1 MQPTA
6 TRIRDDIH
14 DLREQAATLEELAT
28 RRIRIPHDGGRGMT
42 SAPTPI
48 NFSAADLLD
57 QTLALARMLATTAGL
72 RYGRS
77 MSVHGLLKGLD
88 RPEPCA
94 VLATRPDAW
103 DIVRLI
109 DDAAWHARQ
118 LTDPE
123 PSHRYIGVCE
133 RCGYGVWIPEAQPVN
148 ETDHRCVMCG
158 HMSPFAQIAQ
168 AHELR
173 LLTSGTIGT
182 AAELCHLLRAC
193 GITIKR
199 NTITQWRKR
208 NRLTPIGENGQG
220 KPVYALADVLLLKH
234 AVDKR
239 DCHRYGY

>member
-28 RRIRIPHDGGRGMT
+28 RRIRIPRDGGRGMT

-48 NFSAADLLD
+48 NLSAQDLLD
-57 QTLALARMLATTAGL
+57 QTIALARMLATTAGL
-72 RYGRS
+72 RYGHS

-88 RPEPCA
+88 RDEPCA
-94 VLATRPDAW
+94 ALATRPDAW

-133 RCGYGVWIPEAQPVN
+133 RCGYGVWIPECQPLDGS
-148 ETDHRCVMCG
+148 DHRCVMCG
-158 HMSPFAQIAQ
+158 HMSPIAQIAQ

-182 AAELCHLLRAC
+182 GAELRQQLRAC
-193 GITIKR
+193 GLQVNANTMRSWVKR
-199 NTITQWRKR
+199 G
-208 NRLTPIGENGQG
+208 RL
-220 KPVYALADVLLLKH
+220 KPVAANDDGMPVFALADILLLRRGL
-234 AVDKR
+234 DKR
-239 DCHRYGY
+239 GCNA

>member
-28 RRIRIPHDGGRGMT
+28 RRIRIPRDGVRGMT

-48 NFSAADLLD
+48 NLSAQDLLD

-72 RYGRS
+72 RYGHS

-88 RPEPCA
+88 REQPCA
-94 VLATRPDAW
+94 ALAIRQDAW
-103 DIVRLI
+103 DIVRLV

-133 RCGYGVWIPEAQPVN
+133 RCGYGVWIPETQPVN
-148 ETDHRCVMCG
+148 GVDHRCVMCG
-158 HMSPFAQIAQ
+158 HMSPLAQIAK

-182 AAELCHLLRAC
+182 GAELCQQLRAC
-193 GITIKR
+193 GLRVNANTMRSWVKR
-199 NTITQWRKR
+199 G
-208 NRLTPIGENGQG
+208 RL
-220 KPVYALADVLLLKH
+220 KPVAANDDGMPVFALADILLLRRGL
-234 AVDKR
+234 DKR
-239 DCHRYGY
+239 RCNA

>member
-14 DLREQAATLEELAT
+14 DLREQAMTLEELAT
-28 RRIRIPHDGGRGMT
+28 RRIRIPHDGTRGMT

-57 QTLALARMLATTAGL
+57 QTLALARMLATAAGL

-88 RPEPCA
+88 RQAPCEA
-94 VLATRPDAW
+94 LATRPDAW

-133 RCGYGVWIPEAQPVN
+133 RCGYGVWIPECQPIN

-158 HMSPFAQIAQ
+158 HMSPIAQIAQ

-182 AAELCHLLRAC
+182 GAELRQQLRAC
-193 GITIKR
+193 GLRVNANTMRSWVKR
-199 NTITQWRKR
+199 G
-208 NRLTPIGENGQG
+208 RL
-220 KPVYALADVLLLKH
+220 KPVGANDDGVPVFALADILLLRRGL
-234 AVDKR
+234 DKR
-239 DCHRYGY
+239 RCNA

>member
-1 MQPTA
+1 MQPAA

-14 DLREQAATLEELAT
+14 DLREQAMILEELAT
-28 RRIRIPHDGGRGMT
+28 RRIRIPHDCGRCMT

-57 QTLALARMLATTAGL
+57 QTLALARMLAQAARL
-72 RYGRS
+72 RFGRS

-88 RPEPCA
+88 RDEPCVA
-94 VLATRPDAW
+94 LATRPDAW

-123 PSHRYIGVCE
+123 PSHRYVGVCE
-133 RCGYGVWIPEAQPVN
+133 RCGYGVWIPETQPVN
-148 ETDHRCVMCG
+148 ETNHRCVMCG
-158 HMSPFAQIAQ
+158 HMSPIAQIAQ

-182 AAELCHLLRAC
+182 SRELRATLISC
-193 GITIKR
+193 GITLKAGTLR
-199 NTITQWRKR
+199 QWVHRH
-208 NRLTPIGENGQG
+208 RLKPVGTDDNGV
-220 KPVYALADVLLLKH
+220 PVYALADVLLL
-234 AVDKR
+234 ARGFDKQR
-239 DCHRYGY
+239 V

>member
-14 DLREQAATLEELAT
+14 NLREQTETLEELAT

-48 NFSAADLLD
+48 NFTAADLLD
-57 QTLALARMLATTAGL
+57 QTFALARMLAQAANL
-72 RYGRS
+72 RSGRS
-77 MSVHGLLKGLD
+77 MGVHGLLKGLD
-88 RPEPCA
+88 RDEPCVA
-94 VLATRPDAW
+94 LATRPDAW

-133 RCGYGVWIPEAQPVN
+133 RCGYGVWIPECQPLDGS
-148 ETDHRCVMCG
+148 DHRCVMCG
-158 HMSPFAQIAQ
+158 HMSPIAQIAQ

-182 AAELCHLLRAC
+182 GAELRQQLRAC
-193 GITIKR
+193 GLRVNANTMRSWVKR
-199 NTITQWRKR
+199 G
-208 NRLTPIGENGQG
+208 RL
-220 KPVYALADVLLLKH
+220 KPVSTNDEGMPVFALADILLLRRGL
-234 AVDKR
+234 DKR
-239 DCHRYGY
+239 RCNA

>member
-14 DLREQAATLEELAT
+14 DLREQAMILEELAT
-28 RRIRIPHDGGRGMT
+28 RRIRIPHDGARGMT

-88 RPEPCA
+88 REQPCA
-94 VLATRPDAW
+94 ALATRPDAW

-133 RCGYGVWIPEAQPVN
+133 RCGYGVWIPETQPIN

-158 HMSPFAQIAQ
+158 HMSPIAQIAQ

-182 AAELCHLLRAC
+182 GAELRQQLRAC
-193 GITIKR
+193 GLRVNANTMRSWVKR
-199 NTITQWRKR
+199 G
-208 NRLTPIGENGQG
+208 RL
-220 KPVYALADVLLLKH
+220 KPVATNDDGMPVFALADILLLRRGL
-234 AVDKR
+234 DKR
-239 DCHRYGY
+239 RCNA

>member
-28 RRIRIPHDGGRGMT
+28 RRIHIPHDGARGLI

-48 NFSAADLLD
+48 NLTAADLLD
-57 QTLALARMLATTAGL
+57 QTLALARMIAQAARL
-72 RYGRS
+72 RFGRS

-88 RPEPCA
+88 RDEPCA
-94 VLATRPDAW
+94 ALATRPDAW
-103 DIVRLI
+103 GIVRLI

-118 LTDPE
+118 LTDHE

-133 RCGYGVWIPEAQPVN
+133 RCGYGVWIPETQPIN
-148 ETDHRCVMCG
+148 EADCRCVMCG
-158 HMSPFAQIAQ
+158 HMSPIAQIAQ

-182 AAELCHLLRAC
+182 GAKLRQQLRAC
-193 GITIKR
+193 GLQVNANTMRSWVKR
-199 NTITQWRKR
+199 G
-208 NRLTPIGENGQG
+208 RL
-220 KPVYALADVLLLKH
+220 KPVGTNDDGIPVFALADILLLRRGL
-234 AVDKR
+234 DKR
-239 DCHRYGY
+239 GCNA

>member
-1 MQPTA
+1 MQPDS

-48 NFSAADLLD
+48 NFTAADLLD
-57 QTLALARMLATTAGL
+57 QTLALALMIAQAARL
-72 RYGRS
+72 RFGRS

-88 RPEPCA
+88 REQPCA
-94 VLATRPDAW
+94 ALATRPDAW

-133 RCGYGVWIPEAQPVN
+133 RCGYGVWIPETQPIN
-148 ETDHRCVMCG
+148 EADHRCVMCG
-158 HMSPFAQIAQ
+158 HMSPLAQIAQ

-182 AAELCHLLRAC
+182 GAELRQQLRAC
-193 GITIKR
+193 GLRVNANTMRSWVKR
-199 NTITQWRKR
+199 G
-208 NRLTPIGENGQG
+208 RL
-220 KPVYALADVLLLKH
+220 KPVGTNDEGVPVFALADILLLRRGL
-234 AVDKR
+234 DKCR
-239 DCHRYGY
+239 CNA

>member
-28 RRIRIPHDGGRGMT
+28 RRIRIPHDGRRGMT

-48 NFSAADLLD
+48 NFSAQDLLD

-77 MSVHGLLKGLD
+77 MGVHGLLKGLD
-88 RPEPCA
+88 REQPCA
-94 VLATRPDAW
+94 ALATRPDAW

-133 RCGYGVWIPEAQPVN
+133 RCGYGVWIPECQPIN

-158 HMSPFAQIAQ
+158 HMSPIAQIAQ

-182 AAELCHLLRAC
+182 GAELRQQLRAC
-193 GITIKR
+193 GLQVNANTMRSWVKR
-199 NTITQWRKR
+199 G
-208 NRLTPIGENGQG
+208 RL
-220 KPVYALADVLLLKH
+220 KPVAANDDGVPVFALADILLLRRGL
-234 AVDKR
+234 DKR
-239 DCHRYGY
+239 RCNA

>member
-14 DLREQAATLEELAT
+14 DLREQAETLEELAT

-42 SAPTPI
+42 SAPAPI
-48 NFSAADLLD
+48 NLTAADLLD

-88 RPEPCA
+88 RDEPCA
-94 VLATRPDAW
+94 ALATRPDAW

-123 PSHRYIGVCE
+123 PSHRYVGVCE
-133 RCGYGVWIPEAQPVN
+133 RCGYGVWIPETQPIN

-158 HMSPFAQIAQ
+158 HMSPIAQIAQ

-182 AAELCHLLRAC
+182 GAELRQQLRAC
-193 GITIKR
+193 GLRVNANTMRSWVKR
-199 NTITQWRKR
+199 G
-208 NRLTPIGENGQG
+208 RL
-220 KPVYALADVLLLKH
+220 KPVATNDEGMPLYALADILLLRRGL
-234 AVDKR
+234 DKR
-239 DCHRYGY
+239 RCNA

>member
-1 MQPTA
+1 MQPDS

-28 RRIRIPHDGGRGMT
+28 RRIRIPHDGGRGT
-42 SAPTPI
+42 VSAPTPI
-48 NFSAADLLD
+48 NLTAADLLD
-57 QTLALARMLATTAGL
+57 QTLVLARMLATTAGL

-88 RPEPCA
+88 RPEPCVA
-94 VLATRPDAW
+94 LATRPDAW

-133 RCGYGVWIPEAQPVN
+133 RCGYGVWIPETQPIN
-148 ETDHRCVMCG
+148 EADHRCVMCG
-158 HMSPFAQIAQ
+158 HMSPISQIVQ

-182 AAELCHLLRAC
+182 GAELRQQLRAC
-193 GITIKR
+193 GLRVNANTMRSWVKR
-199 NTITQWRKR
+199 G
-208 NRLTPIGENGQG
+208 RL
-220 KPVYALADVLLLKH
+220 KPVGTNDDGMPVFALADILLLRRGL
-234 AVDKR
+234 DKR
-239 DCHRYGY
+239 RCNA

>member
-14 DLREQAATLEELAT
+14 DLREQAETLEDLAT
-28 RRIRIPHDGGRGMT
+28 RRIRIPHDGRRGMT

-48 NFSAADLLD
+48 NLTAADLLD
-57 QTLALARMLATTAGL
+57 QTLVLARMLAQAARL
-72 RYGRS
+72 RFGRS
-77 MSVHGLLKGLD
+77 MGVHGLLKGLD

-94 VLATRPDAW
+94 ALATRPDAW

-123 PSHRYIGVCE
+123 PSHRYVGVCE
-133 RCGYGVWIPEAQPVN
+133 RCGYGVWIPETQPVN
-148 ETDHRCVMCG
+148 ETDHRCIMCG
-158 HMSPFAQIAQ
+158 HRSPLAQIAQ

-182 AAELCHLLRAC
+182 GAELRQQLRAC
-193 GITIKR
+193 GLQVNANTMRSWIKR
-199 NTITQWRKR
+199 G
-208 NRLTPIGENGQG
+208 RL
-220 KPVYALADVLLLKH
+220 KPVATNDEGTPLYALADILLLRRRL
-234 AVDKR
+234 DKR
-239 DCHRYGY
+239 RCNA

>member
-48 NFSAADLLD
+48 NFSAQDLLD

-77 MSVHGLLKGLD
+77 MGVHGLLKGLD
-88 RPEPCA
+88 RDEPCA
-94 VLATRPDAW
+94 ALATRQDAW

-133 RCGYGVWIPEAQPVN
+133 RCGYGVWIPECQPLDGS
-148 ETDHRCVMCG
+148 DHRCVMCG
-158 HMSPFAQIAQ
+158 HMSPLAQIAQ

-182 AAELCHLLRAC
+182 GAELRQQLRAC
-193 GITIKR
+193 GLRVNANTMRSWVKR
-199 NTITQWRKR
+199 A
-208 NRLTPIGENGQG
+208 RL
-220 KPVYALADVLLLKH
+220 KPVGTNDEGVPVFALADILLLRRGL
-234 AVDKR
+234 DKR
-239 DCHRYGY
+239 RCNA

>member
-1 MQPTA
+1 MQPAA

-14 DLREQAATLEELAT
+14 DLREQAATLDELAT
-28 RRIRIPHDGGRGMT
+28 RRIHITHDCVRGMT

-48 NFSAADLLD
+48 NLSAQDLLD
-57 QTLALARMLATTAGL
+57 QTLALARILATTAGL

-77 MSVHGLLKGLD
+77 MNVHGLLKGLD
-88 RPEPCA
+88 RDEPCA
-94 VLATRPDAW
+94 ALATRPDAW

-133 RCGYGVWIPEAQPVN
+133 RCGYGVWIPECQPLDGS
-148 ETDHRCVMCG
+148 DHRCVMCG
-158 HMSPFAQIAQ
+158 HMSPIAQIAQ

-182 AAELCHLLRAC
+182 GAELRQQLRAC
-193 GITIKR
+193 GLQVNANTMRSWVKR
-199 NTITQWRKR
+199 G
-208 NRLTPIGENGQG
+208 RL
-220 KPVYALADVLLLKH
+220 KPVAANDDGMPVFALADILLLRRGL
-234 AVDKR
+234 DKR
-239 DCHRYGY
+239 GCNA

>member
-1 MQPTA
+1 MQPTS

-14 DLREQAATLEELAT
+14 DLREQAETLEELAT
-28 RRIRIPHDGGRGMT
+28 RRIRIPHDGTRGMT

-57 QTLALARMLATTAGL
+57 QTLVLARMIAHAARL
-72 RYGRS
+72 RFGRS

-88 RPEPCA
+88 RDEPCA
-94 VLATRPDAW
+94 ALATRPDAW

-123 PSHRYIGVCE
+123 PSHRYVGVCE
-133 RCGYGVWIPEAQPVN
+133 RCGYGVWIPECQPLDGS
-148 ETDHRCVMCG
+148 DHRCVMCG
-158 HMSPFAQIAQ
+158 HMSPLAQIAQ

-182 AAELCHLLRAC
+182 GAELRQQLRAC
-193 GITIKR
+193 GLRVNANTMRSWVKR
-199 NTITQWRKR
+199 G
-208 NRLTPIGENGQG
+208 RL
-220 KPVYALADVLLLKH
+220 KPVAANDEGTPLYALADILLLRRGL
-234 AVDKR
+234 DKR
-239 DCHRYGY
+239 RCNA

>member
-6 TRIRDDIH
+6 TRIQDDIH

-28 RRIRIPHDGGRGMT
+28 RRIRIPHDGVRGMT

-48 NFSAADLLD
+48 NFSAQDLLD

-77 MSVHGLLKGLD
+77 MNVHGLLKGLD
-88 RPEPCA
+88 RDEPCA
-94 VLATRPDAW
+94 ALATRPDAW

-133 RCGYGVWIPEAQPVN
+133 RCGYGVWIPETQPVN

-158 HMSPFAQIAQ
+158 HMSPIAQIAQ

-182 AAELCHLLRAC
+182 GAELRQQLRAC
-193 GITIKR
+193 GLRVNANTMRSWVKR
-199 NTITQWRKR
+199 G
-208 NRLTPIGENGQG
+208 RL
-220 KPVYALADVLLLKH
+220 KPVATNDEGMPLYALADILLLRRGL
-234 AVDKR
+234 DKR
-239 DCHRYGY
+239 RCNA

>member
-48 NFSAADLLD
+48 NFSAQDLLD

-77 MSVHGLLKGLD
+77 MGVHGLLKGLD
-88 RPEPCA
+88 REQPCA
-94 VLATRPDAW
+94 ELATRPDAW

-133 RCGYGVWIPEAQPVN
+133 RCGYGVWIPERQPIN

-158 HMSPFAQIAQ
+158 HMSPIAQIAQ

-182 AAELCHLLRAC
+182 GAELRQQLRAC
-193 GITIKR
+193 GLRVNANTMRSWVKR
-199 NTITQWRKR
+199 G
-208 NRLTPIGENGQG
+208 RL
-220 KPVYALADVLLLKH
+220 KPVGANDDGVPVFALADILLLRRGL
-234 AVDKR
+234 DKR
-239 DCHRYGY
+239 RCNA

>member
-6 TRIRDDIH
+6 NRIRNDIH
-14 DLREQAATLEELAT
+14 DLREQAMTLEELAT
-28 RRIRIPHDGGRGMT
+28 RRIRIPHDGTRGMT

-48 NFSAADLLD
+48 NFSAQDLLD
-57 QTLALARMLATTAGL
+57 QTLVLARMLATTACL

-77 MSVHGLLKGLD
+77 MNVHGLLKGLD
-88 RPEPCA
+88 RDEPCA
-94 VLATRPDAW
+94 ALATRPDAW

-133 RCGYGVWIPEAQPVN
+133 RCGYGVWIPETQPIN

-158 HMSPFAQIAQ
+158 HMSPIAQIAQ

-182 AAELCHLLRAC
+182 GAELRQQLRAC
-193 GITIKR
+193 GLRVNANTMRSWVKR
-199 NTITQWRKR
+199 G
-208 NRLTPIGENGQG
+208 RL
-220 KPVYALADVLLLKH
+220 KPVATNDEGMPVFALADILLLRRGL
-234 AVDKR
+234 DKR
-239 DCHRYGY
+239 RCNA

>member
-48 NFSAADLLD
+48 NFTAADLLD

-72 RYGRS
+72 HYGRS
-77 MSVHGLLKGLD
+77 MDVHGLLKGLD
-88 RPEPCA
+88 REEPCA
-94 VLATRPDAW
+94 ALALRADAW
-103 DIVRLI
+103 DIVRLV

-123 PSHRYIGVCE
+123 PSHRYVGVCE
-133 RCGYGVWIPEAQPVN
+133 RCGYGVWIPETQPVN
-148 ETDHRCVMCG
+148 GVDHRCVMCG
-158 HMSPFAQIAQ
+158 HISPLEQIAQ

-182 AAELCHLLRAC
+182 GAELRQQLRAC
-193 GITIKR
+193 GLQVNANTMRSWVKR
-199 NTITQWRKR
+199 G
-208 NRLTPIGENGQG
+208 RL
-220 KPVYALADVLLLKH
+220 KPVATNDDGIPVFALADILLLRRGL
-234 AVDKR
+234 DKR
-239 DCHRYGY
+239 GCNA

>member
-14 DLREQAATLEELAT
+14 DLREQAMTLEELAT
-28 RRIRIPHDGGRGMT
+28 RRIRIPHDGGRGLI

-72 RYGRS
+72 HYGRS
-77 MSVHGLLKGLD
+77 MGVHGLLKGLD
-88 RPEPCA
+88 RDEPCA
-94 VLATRPDAW
+94 ALATRPDAW

-133 RCGYGVWIPEAQPVN
+133 RCGYGVWIPETQPIN
-148 ETDHRCVMCG
+148 EADHRCVMCG
-158 HMSPFAQIAQ
+158 HMSPIAQIAQ

-182 AAELCHLLRAC
+182 GAELRQQLRAC
-193 GITIKR
+193 GLRVNANTMRSWVKR
-199 NTITQWRKR
+199 G
-208 NRLTPIGENGQG
+208 RL
-220 KPVYALADVLLLKH
+220 KPVAANDDGVPVFALADILLLRRGL
-234 AVDKR
+234 DKR
-239 DCHRYGY
+239 RCNA

>member
-14 DLREQAATLEELAT
+14 DLREQAMILEELAT
-28 RRIRIPHDGGRGMT
+28 RRIRIPHDGTRGMI

-72 RYGRS
+72 HYGRS

-88 RPEPCA
+88 RDEPCA
-94 VLATRPDAW
+94 ALAIRQDAW
-103 DIVRLI
+103 DIVRLV

-133 RCGYGVWIPEAQPVN
+133 RCGYGVWIPETQPIN

-158 HMSPFAQIAQ
+158 HMSPIAQIAQ

-173 LLTSGTIGT
+173 LLTSGAMGT
-182 AAELCHLLRAC
+182 AADLCHLLRAC

-208 NRLTPIGENGQG
+208 KRLTPVGEDEQG
-220 KPVYALADVLLLKH
+220 RPVYALADVLLLRR

-239 DCHRYGY
+239 DCHR

>member
-14 DLREQAATLEELAT
+14 DLREQAETLEELAT
-28 RRIRIPHDGGRGMT
+28 RRIRIPHDGTRGMT

-57 QTLALARMLATTAGL
+57 QTLALARMLAQAANL
-72 RYGRS
+72 RFGRS
-77 MSVHGLLKGLD
+77 MGVHGLLKGLD

-94 VLATRPDAW
+94 ALATRPDAW

-133 RCGYGVWIPEAQPVN
+133 RCGYGVWIPECQPIN

-158 HMSPFAQIAQ
+158 HMSPIAQIAQ

-182 AAELCHLLRAC
+182 GAELRQQLRAC
-193 GITIKR
+193 GLRVNANTMRSWVKR
-199 NTITQWRKR
+199 G
-208 NRLTPIGENGQG
+208 RL
-220 KPVYALADVLLLKH
+220 KPVGTNDDGVPVFALADILLLRRGL
-234 AVDKR
+234 DKR
-239 DCHRYGY
+239 RCNA

>member
-14 DLREQAATLEELAT
+14 DLREQAMTLEELAT
-28 RRIRIPHDGGRGMT
+28 RRIRITHDGTRGMT

-48 NFSAADLLD
+48 NLTAADLLG
-57 QTLALARMLATTAGL
+57 QTLALARMLAQAANL
-72 RYGRS
+72 RFGRS

-88 RPEPCA
+88 REQPCA
-94 VLATRPDAW
+94 ALATRQDAW

-133 RCGYGVWIPEAQPVN
+133 RCGYGVWIPETQPIN

-158 HMSPFAQIAQ
+158 HRSPLAQIAQ

-182 AAELCHLLRAC
+182 GAELRQQLRAC
-193 GITIKR
+193 GLRVNANTMRSWVKR
-199 NTITQWRKR
+199 G
-208 NRLTPIGENGQG
+208 RL
-220 KPVYALADVLLLKH
+220 KPVATNDEGMPVFALADILLLRRGL
-234 AVDKR
+234 DKR
-239 DCHRYGY
+239 RCNA

>member
-1 MQPTA
+1 MQPAA

-28 RRIRIPHDGGRGMT
+28 RRIHITHDCVRCVT

-48 NFSAADLLD
+48 NLSAQDLLD
-57 QTLALARMLATTAGL
+57 QIHALARILATTAGL
-72 RYGRS
+72 RYGHS

-88 RPEPCA
+88 RPEPCVA
-94 VLATRPDAW
+94 LATRPDAW

-133 RCGYGVWIPEAQPVN
+133 RCGYGVWVPETQPIN
-148 ETDHRCVMCG
+148 EADHRCVMCG
-158 HMSPFAQIAQ
+158 HMSPISQIVQ

-182 AAELCHLLRAC
+182 GAELRQQLRAC
-193 GITIKR
+193 GLQVNANTMRSWIKR
-199 NTITQWRKR
+199 GRI
-208 NRLTPIGENGQG
+208 
-220 KPVYALADVLLLKH
+220 KPVATNDEGTPLYALADILLLRRRL
-234 AVDKR
+234 DKR
-239 DCHRYGY
+239 RCNA